1 MRRATVALLLLALV
15 LAPTTGW
22 AQALTDIIVNTNST
36 GDNTLVAAVPSRSI
50 HIYRMMIVVSAATV
64 LTFKDGAGTNLTGPM
79 TMTAGGSVVLDYDQ
93 GPLAWFATSSG
104 NAFVVNQTGTAQ
116 ISGRVGYVL
125 R

>member
-1 MRRATVALLLLALV
+1 MRRATVALFLWLILLVPGVA
-15 LAPTTGW
+15 A
-22 AQALTDIIVNTNST
+22 AQNLTDIIVNTSST
-36 GDNTLVAAVPSRSI
+36 GDNTLVAAVPSRTI
-50 HIYRMMIVVSAATV
+50 QVYRMMIVVSAATV

-93 GPLAWFATSSG
+93 GPLAWFATSAG
-104 NAFVVNQTGTAQ
+104 NAFIVNQTGTAQ